1 MNLEQWMTFSFWGEL
16 NGETKNLKLYDFWE
30 RSKVKVTVNELIV
43 AKNKKSYRSF
53 FKKKYHGS
61 ERTLKFLWITI
72 TQVIFVIARNG
83 FQRFSSLLQL
93 FSRWFKFDFKISFNS
108 LWWRHLLL
116 RRNLTFQT
124 KLRNYLV
131 HHRKLFNKFGNGW
144 KKIKLAPELLIW
156 GWFGHPV

>member
-1 MNLEQWMTFSFWGEL
+1 MTFSFWGEL
-16 NGETKNLKLYDFWE
+16 NGETKNLKLYDFGE
-30 RSKVKVTVNELIV
+30 RSKAKVTVNELIV

-72 TQVIFVIARNG
+72 TQVIFVIARNW

-93 FSRWFKFDFKISFNS
+93 FFRWFHFDFKISFNS

-124 KLRNYLV
+124 KSWNYLV
-131 HHRKLFNKFGNGW
+131 HNRKLFNKFGNGW
-144 KKIKLAPELLIW
+144 KKNKTSSQMTYLGVVWPPCVKNI
-156 GWFGHPV
+156 

>member
-1 MNLEQWMTFSFWGEL
+1 MTFSFWGEL

-30 RSKVKVTVNELIV
+30 RSNAKVTVNELIV
-43 AKNKKSYRSF
+43 TKNKKSYGSF

-124 KLRNYLV
+124 KFWNYLV
-131 HHRKLFNKFGNGW
+131 HHRKLVPKW
-144 KKIKLAPELLIW
+144 LIL

>member
-1 MNLEQWMTFSFWGEL
+1 MNDFFFLRGVERWNKKS
-16 NGETKNLKLYDFWE
+16 KIIRFWE
-30 RSKVKVTVNELIV
+30 RSKAKVTVNELIV
-43 AKNKKSYRSF
+43 TKNKKSYESF
-53 FKKKYHGS
+53 FKKKYYGS

>member
-1 MNLEQWMTFSFWGEL
+1 MTFSFWGEL
-16 NGETKNLKLYDFWE
+16 NGETKNLKLYDFGE
-30 RSKVKVTVNELIV
+30 RSKAKVAVNELIV

-108 LWWRHLLL
+108 LWWRHMLL
-116 RRNLTFQT
+116 RRNLTFQINFEIIWST
-124 KLRNYLV
+124 IANYLTNLV
-131 HHRKLFNKFGNGW
+131 MDDKKNKTSPQMTYLGVVWPPCVKN
-144 KKIKLAPELLIW
+144 I
-156 GWFGHPV
+156 